1 MTSLVRFQR
10 QSSTLVQP
18 GSDLVIDVYNKA
30 TNELLGSITEADL
43 QVLVDALEEESSEDQ
58 DYYIDAATIDVIGDG
73 RATDHLL
80 LVLRK
85 ALGNA
90 EGVEIRWN
98 RG

>member
-1 MTSLVRFQR
+1 M
-10 QSSTLVQP
+10 
-18 GSDLVIDVYNKA
+18 IDVYNKA

-43 QVLVDALEEESSEDQ
+43 QVLVDAPEEESSDDQ
-58 DYYIDAATIDVIGDG
+58 DYYIDAATMDVIGDG

-90 EGVEIRWN
+90 EGVDIRWN
-98 RG
+98 RR